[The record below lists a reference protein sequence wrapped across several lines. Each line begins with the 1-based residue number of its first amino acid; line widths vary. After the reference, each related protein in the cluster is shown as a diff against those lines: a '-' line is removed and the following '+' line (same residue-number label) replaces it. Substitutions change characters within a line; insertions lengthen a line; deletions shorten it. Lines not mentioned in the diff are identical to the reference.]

1 MCDTHKRYRLRKSNG
16 TTPSETTSRNVSN
29 IWNTQQKKTQTE
41 SNKTWETPQTQY
53 PLHFFRLPTKND
65 VTKQRLVSKLIRSER
80 STACFLRNDENRVCC
95 CCCCCCWPQMMF
107 IWKLSCYRVYVGMR
121 CQSDATHST
130 HRYWQL
136 HFNQLAPQRSMDH
149 FTAGFSKLLGIHS
162 TRLWLWNVRPV
173 PEWHRQ

>member
-1 MCDTHKRYRLRKSNG
+1 MKQQIREKYCVIVYKCMSNRNRFWSSGRRLW
-16 TTPSETTSRNVSN
+16 T
-29 IWNTQQKKTQTE
+29 
-41 SNKTWETPQTQY
+41 
-53 PLHFFRLPTKND
+53 
-65 VTKQRLVSKLIRSER
+65 RLVSIASNIHAISYLLQINGGDIY
-80 STACFLRNDENRVCC
+80 RNIWVRWKSRVIGGRWNGFRVEQAMTTDCV